1 MMPELMIEPL
11 SLEVT
16 GDRVRVSI
24 RMPWYRA
31 LPFSSVA
38 SVKWNLDGLQVPA
51 NGMTWSC
58 DGTTLGVDQLPAR
71 HDLWWYILDSAVV
84 EGDRPAGFVLSPE
97 VSVEL
102 TLGLFIP
109 YITTDLGVL
118 RLEERDRKSMP
129 LVSV

>member
-1 MMPELMIEPL
+1 
-11 SLEVT
+11 
-16 GDRVRVSI
+16 
-24 RMPWYRA
+24 
-31 LPFSSVA
+31 
-38 SVKWNLDGLQVPA
+38 
-51 NGMTWSC
+51 
-58 DGTTLGVDQLPAR
+58 
-71 HDLWWYILDSAVV
+71 
-84 EGDRPAGFVLSPE
+84 VLSPE